1 MKAVD
6 DTVERVDRYQQGR
19 PWAAFPFAVFKKFGD
34 DRAGNLAA
42 LIAYY
47 GFFSLFPL
55 LLVMVA
61 ILGFVIRG
69 HPSLRASIINSTLA
83 QFPIIGDQIRHN
95 VKALSG
101 PSAGVGLGVGTAVAL
116 WAGLGVTQAAQN
128 ALNDIWDVPIKRR
141 PNFLQSRLRGL
152 IMLAVLGTMSLGS
165 TFLSGL
171 GTATGDLGV
180 ALRVLGFAGSA
191 VLNFGVFLLAYL
203 VLTQRDVPW
212 RAAFPGALFAAVA
225 WSVLQAIGTL
235 YVSHTLKHATQVYG
249 LFGFVIG
256 LLTWIY
262 LGAQI
267 LLLGAEINVVR
278 AKHLWPRSLR
288 QPPLTAADQETFMRK
303 AGVEERIPQ
312 ESVDVT
318 FAEPRDKESES
329 RAAGGV
335 D

>member
-6 DTVERVDRYQQGR
+6 DTVERVDRYQQSR
-19 PWAAFPFAVFKKFGD
+19 SWAAFPVAVFKKFGD

-61 ILGFVIRG
+61 ILGFIIRG

-180 ALRVLGFAGSA
+180 ALRVLGFAGSGL
-191 VLNFGVFLLAYL
+191 LNLGVFLLAYL

-212 RAAFPGALFAAVA
+212 RAAFPGAVFAAVG
-225 WSVLQAIGTL
+225 WTVLQAIGTL
-235 YVSHTLKHATQVYG
+235 YVSHTLKGATQVYG
-249 LFGFVIG
+249 FFGFVIG
-256 LLTWIY
+256 LLAWIY

-278 AKHLWPRSLR
+278 AKHLWPRSLK
-288 QPPLTAADQETFMRK
+288 QAPLTTADERTFVRK

-312 ESVDVT
+312 ETVDVS
-318 FAEPRDKESES
+318 FAKPGEEDET
-329 RAAGGV
+329 RAAGGME
-335 D
+335 

>member
-1 MKAVD
+1 MKVVE
-6 DTVERVDRYQQGR
+6 DTLERVDRYQQGR
-19 PWAAFPFAVFKKFGD
+19 RWAGFPVAVFKKFGD

-69 HPSLRASIINSTLA
+69 NPSLRASIINSTLS
-83 QFPIIGDQIRHN
+83 QFPIIGDQIRQN

-101 PSAGVGLGVGTAVAL
+101 TSAGVGLGVGTVVAL

-128 ALNDIWDVPIKRR
+128 ALNDIWDVPIKSR

-152 IMLAVLGTMSLGS
+152 VMLAVLGTMTLAS

-171 GTATGDLGV
+171 GTAAGELGV
-180 ALRVLGFAGSA
+180 ALRVVGFAGSG
-191 VLNFGVFLLAYL
+191 VLNFAVFLLAYL
-203 VLTQRDVPW
+203 VLTQRNVAW
-212 RAAFPGALFAAVA
+212 RAAFPGALVAAA
-225 WSVLQAIGTL
+225 LWTVLQAIGTL
-235 YVSHTLKHATQVYG
+235 YVSHTLKGATQVYG
-249 LFGFVIG
+249 FFGFVIG
-256 LLTWIY
+256 LLAWIY

-288 QPPLTAADQETFMRK
+288 QPPLTAADERTLVRK
-303 AGVEERIPQ
+303 AGVEERVAQ
-312 ESVDVT
+312 ETVDVT
-318 FAEPRDKESES
+318 FDPPQ
-329 RAAGGV
+329 AGEGAG
-335 D
+335 

>member
-1 MKAVD
+1 MKVVD
-6 DTVERVDRYQQGR
+6 DTVERIDRYQQGR
-19 PWAAFPFAVFKKFGD
+19 RWAAFPVAVFKKFGD

-69 HPSLRASIINSTLA
+69 NPSLRASIINSTLA

-95 VKALSG
+95 VKGLTGSV
-101 PSAGVGLGVGTAVAL
+101 GVGLGVGTALAL

-128 ALNDIWDVPIKRR
+128 ALNDIWDVPIKSR

-152 IMLAVLGTMSLGS
+152 IMLAVLGTMTLGS

-171 GTATGDLGV
+171 GTATGELGV
-180 ALRVLGFAGSA
+180 ALRVVGFAGSG
-191 VLNFGVFLLAYL
+191 VLNFGAFLLAYL

-212 RAAFPGALFAAVA
+212 RAAFPGALFAAMA
-225 WSVLQAIGTL
+225 WTLLQAIGTL
-235 YVSHTLKHATQVYG
+235 YVSHTLKGATQVYG
-249 LFGFVIG
+249 FFGFVIG
-256 LLTWIY
+256 LLAWIY

-288 QPPLTAADQETFMRK
+288 QPPLTAADERTFVRK
-303 AGVEERIPQ
+303 AEVEERIPQ

-318 FAEPRDKESES
+318 FQPPQVGEGSGRPI
-329 RAAGGV
+329 
-335 D
+335 